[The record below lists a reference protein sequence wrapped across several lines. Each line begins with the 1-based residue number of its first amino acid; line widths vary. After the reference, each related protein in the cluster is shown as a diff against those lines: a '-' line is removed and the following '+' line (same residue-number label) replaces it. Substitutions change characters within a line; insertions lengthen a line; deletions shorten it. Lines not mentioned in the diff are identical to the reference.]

1 MMVNLSS
8 AVTILA
14 LLLVCP
20 SPAIAVVLVYG
31 DVHEDNSSAIAV
43 PTTPGSDDADTNNI
57 IVTPDQRHHRDLQ
70 CESVAAYHPNY
81 LLPWNQGKC
90 ELIVTCNS
98 PSYSTELDCCKGA
111 YGGQVSNYC
120 ISQLANPPTTEPTNL
135 GGPNIYYPD
144 YTVTWSEGICINTTP
159 VPSGRPTYNS
169 MLACCKAAY
178 GGQMSMACI
187 QALPTPPTGAP
198 TILGGGVF
206 YPDYSLPW
214 PEGKC
219 INTVPVPNG
228 RPAYTTELACCK
240 GAYGGQMSMTCI
252 KDLPNPPTPI
262 PTKVN
267 PTVWYPDYSLA
278 WTVGKCITTVP
289 VPSGRPIYTTQR
301 GCCLAAYAGQM
312 TRACIID
319 ASPTLSPTAT
329 PSTIAP
335 TATPTHSPTFTPSTA
350 NPTNPCFPNKSVLK
364 AAINVYTANNC
375 SSNPSLPACIT
386 SYGWPIGTWCTS
398 LITDMSYLFQYTAF
412 NEDISGWDVRS
423 VTNMENMFEGA
434 TVFNKNIGA
443 WNVASVTNMKG
454 TFMNAFAFNQNIA
467 GWNVASVTDM
477 SYMFGGAKAFNQ
489 NIVAWQVAAVTNM
502 SHMFRSAEAFNQNI
516 GVWNLGVVTSMERMF
531 YGASAF
537 NQNMCAWKNEIP
549 YASNVLMF
557 GFTSCPDFGT
567 PTSPSGPFCAVTTC
581 PST

>member
-1 MMVNLSS
+1 MVNLSS

-20 SPAIAVVLVYG
+20 SPVIAVVVYG
-31 DVHEDNSSAIAV
+31 DVHEDNNSAIAV

-57 IVTPDQRHHRDLQ
+57 IVTPDQRHHRDLR

-120 ISQLANPPTTEPTNL
+120 ISQLANPPTTQPTKI
-135 GGPNIYYPD
+135 GGPDVYYPD

-278 WTVGKCITTVP
+278 WTDGKCITTVP
-289 VPSGRPIYTTQR
+289 VPSGRPIYTTQL
-301 GCCLAAYAGQM
+301 GCCRAAYTGQM
-312 TRACIID
+312 SRTCIMD
-319 ASPTLSPTAT
+319 VTTFAPTNA
-329 PSTIAP
+329 PS
-335 TATPTHSPTFTPSTA
+335 TATPTNTCFT
-350 NPTNPCFPNKSVLK
+350 NKNDLTN
-364 AAINVYTANNC
+364 AISVYTSNNC
-375 SSNPSLPACIT
+375 SLDPSSAACGAVA
-386 SYGWPIGTWCTS
+386 SWGWPIGTWCTS
-398 LITDMSYLFQYTAF
+398 LITDMSFLFRFSTF

-423 VTNMENMFEGA
+423 VTNMESMFQGA
-434 TVFNKNIGA
+434 TAFDQNIGA
-443 WNVASVTNMKG
+443 WNVGSVTNMKSM
-454 TFMNAFAFNQNIA
+454 FQDAYAFNQNI
-467 GWNVASVTDM
+467 GSWNVASVTDM
-477 SYMFGGAKAFNQ
+477 SNMF
-489 NIVAWQVAAVTNM
+489 V
-502 SHMFRSAEAFNQNI
+502 SATLFNQNI
-516 GVWNLGVVTSMERMF
+516 GSWNVGSVTDMSFMFRSASVFNQNISVWNLGVVTDMTFIF

-537 NQNMCAWKNEIP
+537 NQNMCAWKNKIP
-549 YASNVLMF
+549 YASNTAMF
-557 GFTSCPDFGT
+557 DYAACTDDNT
-567 PTSPSGPFCAVTTC
+567 PTSPSGPFCAVSTC
-581 PST
+581 PS